1 VEAILRTLPGTRGVE
16 RLHSTDD
23 YPAYLV
29 LGQSD
34 HIMPGSDTATANA
47 AYSASDLCPAIYEL
61 AREHDWP
68 LRELRRDVRTLETV
82 FNELA
87 TAA

>member
-1 VEAILRTLPGTRGVE
+1 LRALPGTRGVE
-16 RLHSTDD
+16 RLQSEDGF
-23 YPAYLV
+23 PAYLV
-29 LGQSD
+29 LGHSD
-34 HIMPGSDTATANA
+34 RTKPEAVSGV
-47 AYSASDLCPAIYEL
+47 DLCPTIYNL
-61 AREHDWP
+61 AREQDWP